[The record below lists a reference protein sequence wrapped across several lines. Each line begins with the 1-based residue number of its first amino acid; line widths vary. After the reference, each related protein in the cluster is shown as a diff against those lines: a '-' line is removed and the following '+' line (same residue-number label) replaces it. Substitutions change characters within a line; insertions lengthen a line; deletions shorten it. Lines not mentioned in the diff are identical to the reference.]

1 MLQDYTII
9 YGGSFNPPH
18 FGHYFA
24 AVWMVEA
31 LNAKVHIIPV
41 YEHTFGKELAH
52 FDDRLDMCEELYFK
66 ASNGKWAWASSIEE
80 RMPKPNITLN
90 LVKEHLKVTNKIAVA
105 IGSDL
110 VSQLDKWEGWDEVRK
125 LAKIVVIG
133 RAGANAEDNETNF
146 IWSPIEMPQ
155 VSSTEV
161 RERIKAGKPITGM
174 VLPGVEQYIHSNGL
188 YL

>member
-1 MLQDYTII
+1 MLKDYTII

-31 LNAKVHIIPV
+31 LDASVCFAPV
-41 YEHTFGKELAH
+41 YEHTFGKKLASFNH
-52 FDDRLDMCEELYFK
+52 RMSMCNKLSANSRGKIY
-66 ASNGKWAWASSIEE
+66 ASQIER

-90 LVKEHLKVTNKIAVA
+90 LVKEYLNVTEKVAVA

-110 VSQLDKWEGWDEVRK
+110 VPQLDKWEGWDEVRR

-133 RAGANAEDNETNF
+133 RAGANADDNDNDF

-174 VLPGVEQYIHSNGL
+174 VLPGVEEYIHSNGL